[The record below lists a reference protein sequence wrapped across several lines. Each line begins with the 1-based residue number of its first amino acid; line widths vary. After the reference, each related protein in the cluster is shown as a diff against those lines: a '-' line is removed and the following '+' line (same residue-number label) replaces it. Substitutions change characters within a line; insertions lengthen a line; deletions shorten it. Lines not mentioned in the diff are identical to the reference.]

1 MVQERLSDALPMKT
15 LFFCLLAMLLVQTA
29 DVGRACE
36 YCRMAAED
44 PEAARLALAAH
55 ASSGAFPLQSTINQ
69 FKGDAPPAVLTAPPS
84 TGAIA
89 TSAADLPARA
99 RRLPSLAVAKAP
111 APVVSTAVSTAA
123 AQPVVAAHSA
133 TWANAGLLGVFGFLG
148 FFGWRTRRAPGS
160 VH

>member
-1 MVQERLSDALPMKT
+1 MKT
-15 LFFCLLAMLLVQTA
+15 LFFCLLAVLLVRTA

-36 YCRMAAED
+36 YCRLAAED

-55 ASSGAFPLQSTINQ
+55 ASSGAFPLQGTISQ
-69 FKGDAPPAVLTAPPS
+69 FKGEVPAAVLTAPPS
-84 TGAIA
+84 PTVIA

-99 RRLPSLAVAKAP
+99 HRLVPP
-111 APVVSTAVSTAA
+111 APGSSPA
-123 AQPVVAAHSA
+123 AQPVVTPVAVKPRPVTSSA

>member
-1 MVQERLSDALPMKT
+1 MKT
-15 LFFCLLAMLLVQTA
+15 LFFCLLALLLWGTA
-29 DVGRACE
+29 DASRACE

-55 ASSGAFPLQSTINQ
+55 ASSGAFPLQGTINQ
-69 FKGDAPPAVLTAPPS
+69 FKGDVPPATLTAPPS
-84 TGAIA
+84 AGAVA

-99 RRLPSLAVAKAP
+99 HRLPPPVAKAP
-111 APVVSTAVSTAA
+111 ATAL
-123 AQPVVAAHSA
+123 VVAAKAPAATSSA

-160 VH
+160 DR

>member
-1 MVQERLSDALPMKT
+1 MKT
-15 LFFCLLAMLLVQTA
+15 LFFSLLALLLLNTV

-55 ASSGAFPLQSTINQ
+55 ASSGVFPLQTTINQ

-84 TGAIA
+84 AGAIA

-99 RRLPSLAVAKAP
+99 HRLPPPVSRAP
-111 APVVSTAVSTAA
+111 APLPVPATVAARVPAA
-123 AQPVVAAHSA
+123 AGSA
-133 TWANAGLLGVFGFLG
+133 TWANAGLLGIFGCLG
-148 FFGWRTRRAPGS
+148 FFGWRTRRTPGS
-160 VH
+160 DR